1 MGSKITT
8 RGCEVDLAVE
18 PHGGPPPTL
27 RKEYDFSLALKS
39 PDAAKSIFVIQALQ
53 RVDLL
58 TKLHLFF
65 TENTLN
71 MLKKLKMLCAGLGMG
86 LVVVTGSHGAELPYL
101 TTQQLDIIP
110 FMPAP
115 VVNASAEDKEQ
126 QAQVI
131 AVQRAASEQRIALAN
146 KDAEE
151 TVFAM
156 FSSVMGS
163 NFTAANLPQ
172 STKIFDRIGETE
184 DAVVDPVKKYFGRIR
199 PFMNNPEIKPLVKP
213 STSSSYPSGH
223 TSRSTMMAIILSK
236 MVPEKREVIF
246 TRAHDYAQSRII
258 GGMHYP
264 QDLEAGMRAG
274 SAMAATLLASPTFMA
289 DFEVS
294 RAEIRKVLGL

>member
-1 MGSKITT
+1 M
-8 RGCEVDLAVE
+8 
-18 PHGGPPPTL
+18 
-27 RKEYDFSLALKS
+27 
-39 PDAAKSIFVIQALQ
+39 
-53 RVDLL
+53 
-58 TKLHLFF
+58 TKLNQFF
-65 TENTLN
+65 KENN
-71 MLKKLKMLCAGLGMG
+71 VKILKKFKMLCLG
-86 LVVVTGSHGAELPYL
+86 LVFITGSYGAELPYL

-115 VVNASAEDKEQ
+115 VVNGSEQDKEQ
-126 QAQVI
+126 QAQI
-131 AVQRAASEQRIALAN
+131 LAVQRAASVQRIALAN
-146 KDAEE
+146 KDSEE

-199 PFMNNPEIKPLVKP
+199 PFVNNPEIKPLVKP
-213 STSSSYPSGH
+213 STSGSYPSGH

-236 MVPEKREVIF
+236 MVPEKREAIF
-246 TRAHDYAQSRII
+246 IRAHDYAQSRII

-264 QDLEAGMRAG
+264 QDLEAGFRAG

-294 RAEIRKVLGL
+294 RAEIRKQLGL